1 MNIKA
6 VLSEGIDIAAAIV
19 FNPLS
24 WVVALL
30 TIVASYYIPLW
41 AMTFTLIACLGYT
54 YVVCSK
60 ERPDEYIE
68 LAMWCVDAG
77 QAVVIIM
84 EALK

>member
-1 MNIKA
+1 M
-6 VLSEGIDIAAAIV
+6 LSEFVEITAAIV
-19 FNPLS
+19 CNPLT
-24 WVVALL
+24 WFIALL

-41 AMTFTLIACLGYT
+41 AMILILVICLGYT